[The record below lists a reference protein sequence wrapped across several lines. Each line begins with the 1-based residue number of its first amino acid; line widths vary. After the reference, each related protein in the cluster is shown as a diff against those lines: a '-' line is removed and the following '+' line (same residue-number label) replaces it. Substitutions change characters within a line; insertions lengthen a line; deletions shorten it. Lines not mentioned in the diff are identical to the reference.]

1 MKPTPQLICAK
12 LKAFLQNQDYER
24 SSGEFEFIQGDYAF
38 YIDYIMRDGEA
49 EYSCPTLYFNGDRI
63 DFETELYFEMN
74 AQPEWIE
81 GTDDFKQFG
90 WQ

>member
-1 MKPTPQLICAK
+1 
-12 LKAFLQNQDYER
+12 
-24 SSGEFEFIQGDYAF
+24 
-38 YIDYIMRDGEA
+38 MRDGEA